1 MRPPRIPAGVVL
13 AFLFVC
19 LALTARVQA
28 REVVSLDTGWRFALK
43 PAGSG
48 FEAPGFD
55 DRAWTPVTLPHTW
68 NAIDGA
74 DGGGNYVRGD
84 GWYRRH
90 IAYDPSWKGQHV
102 FVDFR
107 AANRVAEVWVNGVR
121 VGEHRGGYSRFRF
134 DVTNQLKPGD
144 NVLAVRVNNES
155 DGIIPTGG
163 DFTMWGGLTR
173 DVSLIVVP
181 PVHIGLGDYGSSGVY
196 LTPTH
201 IAPDVAAVSVRT
213 LVDGPRGASGE
224 VGVVVLDEGGAVVA
238 KHVAPFK
245 ALGTGTSAVVQTL
258 DIPKPHLW
266 QGRVDPYLYRVF
278 VELRSGSAT
287 DSVEQ
292 PLGLRTITVDP
303 QRGLFLNG
311 QHLAVHGV
319 DRHEDWLDHGDAIT
333 PAERREDF
341 ALMEEMGVNAI
352 RMCHYQHDALD
363 YTLADRSGMLVWA
376 ELPFVGEPPKTAAGR
391 DNAVEQL
398 RELIRQNYNH
408 PSIFCWSVG
417 NETYGDADPLIAR
430 LAAVA
435 KQEDPTRFTT
445 YASNAGDDD
454 PRNFRTDLLGYNKYY
469 GWYTGSYADLGR
481 WLDAWHAKHPDRPL
495 GLSEY
500 GAGASIYQHEQNPP
514 PRPHSESTGPWH
526 PEEWQSEFHEHAWLT
541 IAKRPYLWG
550 TFIWNFADFGSD
562 GRREGDTTGRN
573 DKGLVTY
580 DRSVKKD
587 AFYWYK
593 ANWTTA
599 PFVYVTSRRDDV
611 RFAATTG
618 VKVYSNCD
626 SVELWANGVSQGV
639 RRSPDH
645 RFIWKN
651 VPLAMGPNRIYVV
664 GTEGSAR
671 VSDSCAWTRT
681 EGKPYRPP
689 VDPKD

>member
-1 MRPPRIPAGVVL
+1 M
-13 AFLFVC
+13 
-19 LALTARVQA
+19 
-28 REVVSLDTGWRFALK
+28 
-43 PAGSG
+43 
-48 FEAPGFD
+48 
-55 DRAWTPVTLPHTW
+55 
-68 NAIDGA
+68 
-74 DGGGNYVRGD
+74 
-84 GWYRRH
+84 
-90 IAYDPSWKGQHV
+90 
-102 FVDFR
+102 
-107 AANRVAEVWVNGVR
+107 
-121 VGEHRGGYSRFRF
+121 
-134 DVTNQLKPGD
+134 
-144 NVLAVRVNNES
+144 
-155 DGIIPTGG
+155 
-163 DFTMWGGLTR
+163 
-173 DVSLIVVP
+173 
-181 PVHIGLGDYGSSGVY
+181 
-196 LTPTH
+196 
-201 IAPDVAAVSVRT
+201 
-213 LVDGPRGASGE
+213 
-224 VGVVVLDEGGAVVA
+224 
-238 KHVAPFK
+238 
-245 ALGTGTSAVVQTL
+245 
-258 DIPKPHLW
+258 
-266 QGRVDPYLYRVF
+266 
-278 VELRSGSAT
+278 T

-303 QRGLFLNG
+303 QKGLFLNG
-311 QHLAVHGV
+311 RHLALHGV
-319 DRHEDWLDHGDAIT
+319 NRHEDWLDRGDAIT

-363 YTLADRSGMLVWA
+363 YTLADRAGMLVWA
-376 ELPFVGEPPKTAAGR
+376 ELPFVGVPPKSAEGL

-417 NETYGDADPLIAR
+417 NETWGDAYPLIVR

-445 YASNAGDDD
+445 YASSAGDEV
-454 PRNFRTDLLGYNKYY
+454 PRNFRTDLLGYNKYF

-495 GLSEY
+495 ALSEY
-500 GAGASIYQHEQNPP
+500 GAGGSIYQHEQNPP

-526 PEEWQSEFHEHAWLT
+526 PEEWQDAVHEHAWLT
-541 IAKRPYLWG
+541 IEKRPYLWG

-562 GRREGDTTGRN
+562 GRREGDTAGRN

-611 RFAATTG
+611 RFTATTG
-618 VKVYSNCD
+618 VKVYSNCE
-626 SVELWANGVSQGV
+626 SVELWVDGVSQGV

-645 RFIWKN
+645 RFIWKD
-651 VPLAMGPNRIYVV
+651 VPLVMGPNRIYVV
-664 GTEGSAR
+664 GTEGPAR